1 MTKTDCGVKAPLE
14 ELENVVQLAIDC
26 LRAQLVSPEE
36 QQSLDKGVQEALQVV
51 SRVVR
56 TSIIGTS
63 INRTTDYPNYYTN
76 VYLDAGHTLGIGTYL
91 ERKHGVLVWTTD
103 NMSVV
108 WTMGSALPIANTN
121 RE

>member
-76 VYLDAGHTLGIGTYL
+76 VYLDAGHTLGILRKKAWCISLDHRQYVCGLDYGLCVTY
-91 ERKHGVLVWTTD
+91 
-103 NMSVV
+103 S
-108 WTMGSALPIANTN
+108 
-121 RE
+121 